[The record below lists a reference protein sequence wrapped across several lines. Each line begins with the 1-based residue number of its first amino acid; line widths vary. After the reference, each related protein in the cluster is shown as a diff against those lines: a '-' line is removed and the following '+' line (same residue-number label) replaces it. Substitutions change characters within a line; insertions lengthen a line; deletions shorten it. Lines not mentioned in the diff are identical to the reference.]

1 MTDRSD
7 NVSIKSINYTLRMN
21 PEFKFQLEKIAYEQG
36 RPLSNL
42 ITHWL
47 TEKMEEYEAERQKK

>member
-1 MTDRSD
+1 M
-7 NVSIKSINYTLRMN
+7 SIKNINYTIRFS

>member
-1 MTDRSD
+1 M
-7 NVSIKSINYTLRMN
+7 SIKNINYTIRMT
-21 PEFKFQLEKIAYEQG
+21 PEFKFQLEKTAYEQG

-47 TEKMEEYEAERQKK
+47 TEKMEEYEAEKAKK

>member
-1 MTDRSD
+1 M
-7 NVSIKSINYTLRMN
+7 SIKSINYTLRME
-21 PEFKFQLEKIAYEQG
+21 PQFKFQLEKIAYEQG

-47 TEKMEEYEAERQKK
+47 TEKMEEYETEKAKK